1 LTVLEVASPIAL
13 PEKDLASPA
22 ALVLLVMSFVADPVS
37 PKDLDVLLIDL
48 FLSLPYLDVRV
59 LDSAAMEET
68 VLKFTLV
75 PQFFAG
81 KVKLT
86 EAMHFSLVPVSDV
99 GLSILMLVQ
108 PLALP
113 HRLLFVFFD
122 GDGLSDIAGHA
133 RSGLALI
140 GVSQPL
146 ISNHRFCGMSGH
158 DGLFLVESCV
168 LASQSYT
175 GFEIGCDVVGKSDI
189 FSL

>member
-1 LTVLEVASPIAL
+1 LTVLEVATPIAL

-22 ALVLLVMSFVADPVS
+22 ALVLLVMSFVADPVP

-48 FLSLPYLDVRV
+48 FLSLPHLDVRI

-68 VLKFTLV
+68 VLEFTLV
-75 PQFFAG
+75 PQFFVG

-99 GLSILMLVQ
+99 GLSIFMLVQ
-108 PLALP
+108 ALALP

-122 GDGLSDIAGHA
+122 GDGLSDIASHA
-133 RSGLALI
+133 RSDLAQI

-146 ISNHRFCGMSGH
+146 VSDHRFCGMSGH
-158 DGLFLVESCV
+158 DGVFLVESRV
-168 LASQSYT
+168 LASQSYA
-175 GFEIGCDVVGKSDI
+175 GFEIGCNVVGKFDI